1 MVKKLLAL
9 AAVLVLGCASVF
21 ASGDVDVQLID
32 EMDFDEFYETFSNAD
47 EASDYFDLDL
57 EECYDYS
64 VIDEFFETRQRNWP
78 LQSVLRSM
86 VATVSSEPTARIASL
101 ISTTG
106 LVFPAV
112 VRRLP
117 MSSPNW
123 Q

>member
-64 VIDEFFETRQRNWP
+64 VIDEFFETMTANVSG
-78 LQSVLRSM
+78 LDDG
-86 VATVSSEPTARIASL
+86 TVILVSDDDYLYVYLWGS
-101 ISTTG
+101 G
-106 LVFPAV
+106 LYYAF
-112 VRRLP
+112 
-117 MSSPNW
+117 SIE
-123 Q
+123 